1 MQMQLS
7 TNVVYYTKSRVVVVY
22 IFQDKLWIITK
33 TRNEVVSDFT
43 GSVIKQNLNMFCG

>member
-7 TNVVYYTKSRVVVVY
+7 TNVVYYTKSRVVVY

-33 TRNEVVSDFT
+33 TRNEVVSDST
-43 GSVIKQNLNMFCG
+43 GSVI